1 MSRGNAEQPSAQTP
15 KGPGSPN
22 RVETAVQGRP
32 ENGPQG
38 RPEAAVQNGPQRGIQ
53 DRQQPGPQGNPQA
66 RNPQE
71 GGKGDSK
78 GAGPQGGGAQG
89 GGPQGGNPQGRGPQ
103 GGSPQAGG
111 PQGGSAQSGNPQAR
125 VGGPQARSEQPNAQ
139 QPPQRTPDVKTPGP
153 QQPSGGPSDR
163 KPTAG
168 PVAGATGKPPDGEHK
183 SSNGQTAREEQVAAT
198 RTGGAAA
205 ARGGGGPQGSG
216 AAVRPP
222 QPGGPR
228 PAGPASG
235 GTAQP
240 KQASNQQAPNQQAQA
255 TKQPPT
261 KAAGQGAT
269 AVAPTQPRPT
279 TSSSPA
285 GPSAPTTRPETA
297 GAIPV
302 WDPPAPPPPKQSL
315 LARLGFG
322 KKTEQVESDSAAPPV
337 QQAPTPQTSTTQ
349 PPSQQPATSK
359 PMTSPPAGAQPRPP
373 QQAGVEAAATGGRAP
388 QARTPQQQQPG
399 TQPSRPGGGQGTS
412 ANQGAAAGLTAA
424 AATAAATTQARQ
436 QAPAQPGISQS
447 PVRAGDNTGGTPR
460 VAGNAPPTMAP
471 PVPGQPTTAPPVP
484 GQARVPTSPP
494 SGAPGPFPMPA
505 PVQAL
510 REAATQNNPVV
521 AAAPEV
527 TDTPEDHHGAKSK
540 VGVARRTRKARLRLS
555 RLDPWSVMK
564 TSFLFSIAAGIM
576 LVVAVYVDLDRA
588 EYVSGCSTRSTKSS
602 RSVVSTP
609 GDTTPFRIQEYIN
622 TQKVMGVDGLDRLRR
637 RGDLHRA
644 RHPGLVPLQ
653 PGRHHARRPGDH
665 PRRGLTRRTVCRRGP
680 LRPVSR
686 SCRVSGTNVHV
697 RSGCATQFAT
707 LYGVRNVCRARTRD
721 RVRANQGVR
730 WQGSIPLR
738 GGSRTDLRRSLRI
751 R

>member
-32 ENGPQG
+32 ESGPQG
-38 RPEAAVQNGPQRGIQ
+38 RPEAGVQNGPQPGIQ

-66 RNPQE
+66 RNPQD

-103 GGSPQAGG
+103 GGSPQAGS
-111 PQGGSAQSGNPQAR
+111 PQGGSPQAR
-125 VGGPQARSEQPNAQ
+125 VGGPQARPQQPNAHNPTLNNGSATPAANTRRKDARPAAALRGAVGSEANGRTGCRRDREGSGRGAQ
-139 QPPQRTPDVKTPGP
+139 EFQRAERPRRAGCSDAYGRRSCCSWRRRTARFRSRC
-153 QQPSGGPSDR
+153 PSTAAWRPATRWSR
-163 KPTAG
+163 KWRHGAAEAG
-168 PVAGATGKPPDGEHK
+168 VESAGAESAGTG
-183 SSNGQTAREEQVAAT
+183 NQATARE
-198 RTGGAAA
+198 GGRS
-205 ARGGGGPQGSG
+205 RGQLRS
-216 AAVRPP
+216 
-222 QPGGPR
+222 
-228 PAGPASG
+228 
-235 GTAQP
+235 
-240 KQASNQQAPNQQAQA
+240 
-255 TKQPPT
+255 
-261 KAAGQGAT
+261 
-269 AVAPTQPRPT
+269 APTQPRPT

-373 QQAGVEAAATGGRAP
+373 QQAGGEAAATGGRAP

-436 QAPAQPGISQS
+436 QAPAQPGTSQS
-447 PVRAGDNTGGTPR
+447 PVRAGDTTGGTPR
-460 VAGNAPPTMAP
+460 VPGNAPPTTAP

-484 GQARVPTSPP
+484 GQQARVPTSPP

-521 AAAPEV
+521 AAAPELAE
-527 TDTPEDHHGAKSK
+527 TPEDHHGAKSK

-555 RLDPWSVMK
+555 RFDPWSVMK

-576 LVVAVYVDLDRA
+576 LVARF
-588 EYVSGCSTRSTKSS
+588 TRS
-602 RSVVSTP
+602 
-609 GDTTPFRIQEYIN
+609 
-622 TQKVMGVDGLDRLRR
+622 
-637 RGDLHRA
+637 
-644 RHPGLVPLQ
+644 
-653 PGRHHARRPGDH
+653 
-665 PRRGLTRRTVCRRGP
+665 GP
-680 LRPVSR
+680 
-686 SCRVSGTNVHV
+686 C
-697 RSGCATQFAT
+697 
-707 LYGVRNVCRARTRD
+707 
-721 RVRANQGVR
+721 
-730 WQGSIPLR
+730 
-738 GGSRTDLRRSLRI
+738 
-751 R
+751 